1 MALFNVTFNE
11 ADTELRDLLS
21 RATNE
26 ELDPLLECILGK
38 DRKGRI
44 SSALD
49 MNPRYKEYPNEPTR
63 YWKAIGE
70 EIQLYGGN
78 TVANLWRGYGVPYH
92 EILVDVAKALKV
104 NFDENSPSE
113 CIEFALFS
121 KIVEDVWEKLPQE
134 ERETVVQDLGDPRLN
149 ASLSGQEMALTIQ
162 DSMKA
167 DSRMAYQIAVIATNI
182 IWKSVFDQKFK
193 WATNVDLPYMAK
205 IFLERTGWLL
215 LQGLWI
221 YELPGPAYRVTI
233 PAVFC
238 IALIRQSQKARGL
251 NA

>member
-1 MALFNVTFNE
+1 MFNE

-49 MNPRYKEYPNEPTR
+49 MNPLYKEYPKEPTR

-70 EIQLYGGN
+70 EIQCYGGN
-78 TVANLWRGYGVPYH
+78 AIANASRGYGVPYH
-92 EILVDVAKALKV
+92 EILVDVAKKLKV
-104 NFDENSPSE
+104 NFNKNSPSE
-113 CIEFALFS
+113 RIELALFS
-121 KIVEDVWEKLPQE
+121 KVLEDAWEKLSRE
-134 ERETVVQDLGDPRLN
+134 EREKVVRDLGDPRLN
-149 ASLSGQEMALTIQ
+149 ASLSGPAAVMAIQ
-162 DSMKA
+162 AIMRA
-167 DSRMAYQIAVIATNI
+167 GGFATYQIAVIVVNA
-182 IWKSVFDQKFK
+182 IWRVLFGHGLKFAVNAGLTRWIGVFLGPIG
-193 WATNVDLPYMAK
+193 WIVTG
-205 IFLERTGWLL
+205 GWLAIDL
-215 LQGLWI
+215 L
-221 YELPGPAYRVTI
+221 GPAYRVTI
-233 PAVFC
+233 PAVFQ

>member
-1 MALFNVTFNE
+1 MFNE

-49 MNPRYKEYPNEPTR
+49 MNPLYKEYPNEPTR

-70 EIQLYGGN
+70 EIQRYGGHAIVN
-78 TVANLWRGYGVPYH
+78 IPRGCGVPYH
-92 EILVDVAKALKV
+92 EVLVDVAKRLKV
-104 NFDENSPSE
+104 NFNKNSPSE
-113 CIEFALFS
+113 RIELALLN
-121 KIVEDVWEKLPQE
+121 KVLEDAWEKLP
-134 ERETVVQDLGDPRLN
+134 REDREKVVRDLGDPRLN
-149 ASLSGQEMALTIQ
+149 ASLSGPAAVMAIQ
-162 DSMKA
+162 AIMRAGGFATYK
-167 DSRMAYQIAVIATNI
+167 IAVIVVNV
-182 IWKSVFDQKFK
+182 IWRAIFGHGLKFAAVAGMNRWIGVFLGPIG
-193 WATNVDLPYMAK
+193 WIVTG
-205 IFLERTGWLL
+205 GWLAIDL
-215 LQGLWI
+215 L
-221 YELPGPAYRVTI
+221 GPAYRVTI
-233 PAVFC
+233 PAVFQ